1 VRKIKKYSLLFIS
14 SSILGSCSYQLDEV
28 APPNDLIPRD
38 SFQLVLLDMML
49 LEGYVKTQHN
59 NVHDFYQIIMKSA
72 DPIFEKYNIDSSR
85 YASSMD
91 YYSHH
96 QNILKEMYEVVQDS
110 ITLWSVSDLV
120 APGDSVVLT
129 K

>member
-1 VRKIKKYSLLFIS
+1 MGKIKKFSLLFMS

-28 APPNDLIPRD
+28 APPNDLISRD

-85 YASSMD
+85 YGGSMD

-96 QNILKEMYEVVQDS
+96 QNILKEMYEVAQDS

-120 APGDSVVLT
+120 LPGDSVVLT

>member
-1 VRKIKKYSLLFIS
+1 MIKNILLVFGI
-14 SSILGSCSYQLDEV
+14 ILGSCSYKLEEV
-28 APPNDLIPRD
+28 APPDDLIPRD

-49 LEGYVKTQHN
+49 LEGYVKSRHN
-59 NVHDFYQIIMKSA
+59 NVHDFYQIIRKSA
-72 DPIFEKYNIDSSR
+72 DPIFEKYAIDSAR

-91 YYSHH
+91 YYSHR
-96 QNILKEMYEVVQDS
+96 QEILKEMYEVVQDS

-120 APGDSVVLT
+120 APGDSIVIN

>member
-1 VRKIKKYSLLFIS
+1 MGKIKKFSLLFMS

-28 APPNDLIPRD
+28 APPNDLISRD

-85 YASSMD
+85 YAGSMD

-120 APGDSVVLT
+120 LPGDSVVLT

>member
-1 VRKIKKYSLLFIS
+1 MRNIKKYSLLFIS

-28 APPNDLIPRD
+28 APPNDLIPQD
-38 SFQLVLLDMML
+38 SFQMVLLDMML
-49 LEGYVKTQHN
+49 LEGYVKTKHN
-59 NVHDFYQIIMKSA
+59 NVHDFYQIILKSA
-72 DPIFEKYNIDSSR
+72 DPIFDKYEIDSSR
-85 YASSMD
+85 YARSMD

-96 QNILKEMYEVVQDS
+96 QSVLKEMYEVVQDS

-120 APGDSVVLT
+120 APGDSVVLA

>member
-1 VRKIKKYSLLFIS
+1 MKTVKSLLLFFCSI
-14 SSILGSCSYQLDEV
+14 ILGSCSYELDEV

-120 APGDSVVLT
+120 SPGDSVVLT

>member
-1 VRKIKKYSLLFIS
+1 
-14 SSILGSCSYQLDEV
+14 LDEV

>member
-1 VRKIKKYSLLFIS
+1 MGKIKKFSLLFMS

-28 APPNDLIPRD
+28 APPNDLISRD

-96 QNILKEMYEVVQDS
+96 QNILKEIYEVVQDS

-120 APGDSVVLT
+120 LPGDSVVLT

>member
-1 VRKIKKYSLLFIS
+1 MKLLK
-14 SSILGSCSYQLDEV
+14 SIVSIVSVWIIMGGCSYQLEEV
-28 APPNDLIPRD
+28 DPPDDLIPRD

-49 LEGYVKTQHN
+49 LEGHVKTKHS
-59 NVHDFYQIIMKSA
+59 NVHDFHQIMLKSA
-72 DPIFEKYNIDSSR
+72 MPIFDKYGVDSAR

-96 QNILKEMYEVVQDS
+96 QEVLKEMYQVVQDS
-110 ITLWSVSDLV
+110 ITLWSVNKLV
-120 APGDSVVLT
+120 SPGDSIVLT

>member
-1 VRKIKKYSLLFIS
+1 MRKIKKYSLLFIS

-28 APPNDLIPRD
+28 APPNDLITRD

>member
-1 VRKIKKYSLLFIS
+1 MMKIKKFSLLFVS
-14 SSILGSCSYQLDEV
+14 TSILGSCSYQLDEV

-49 LEGYVKTQHN
+49 LEGYVKTHHN

-72 DPIFEKYNIDSSR
+72 DPIFERYNIDSSR

-120 APGDSVVLT
+120 SPGDSVVLT

>member
-1 VRKIKKYSLLFIS
+1 MS

-38 SFQLVLLDMML
+38 SFQLVLLDIML
-49 LEGYVKTQHN
+49 LEGYVKTELN
-59 NVHDFYQIIMKSA
+59 NVHDFYQIIIKSA
-72 DPIFEKYNIDSSR
+72 DPIFEKYNVDSSR

-110 ITLWSVSDLV
+110 VTLWSVDDL
-120 APGDSVVLT
+120 ASSGDSVVLA
-129 K
+129 KQK

>member
-1 VRKIKKYSLLFIS
+1 
-14 SSILGSCSYQLDEV
+14 LDEV
-28 APPNDLIPRD
+28 APPNDLITRD